1 MSKVKVNTGWLLKK
15 WQVIST
21 ISGIIIYT
29 IGLLITVIV
38 WKTNI
43 ERDIKDKI
51 DEAKARFL
59 IQLEISDMKTDVRDI
74 KNFLMK
80 K

>member
-15 WQVIST
+15 WQVISA